1 MHRFRRIPS
10 RLVGVVGGCGQRLH
24 YVRTGYP
31 GVLDPCKGFGVDAA
45 AGLTA
50 QQRADLTLSAQVS
63 DYGMLCISKSISTL
77 IMSGGHLGLFC

>member
-24 YVRTGYP
+24 VRTGYP
-31 GVLDPCKGFGVDAA
+31 GVLDPCKGFGVDSA

-63 DYGMLCISKSISTL
+63 GYSMLCISKSICMYSWY
-77 IMSGGHLGLFC
+77 

>member
-1 MHRFRRIPS
+1 MW
-10 RLVGVVGGCGQRLH
+10 LGGCGQWLH
-24 YVRTGYP
+24 VHTGYP

-63 DYGMLCISKSISTL
+63 KSIYMYSWYYGFDNEWSTFGPL
-77 IMSGGHLGLFC
+77 VLYLLV